1 MGQQK
6 LKPYRLVS
14 EENDHFDNDL
24 LPHIPSDNYRTSP
37 AIEESYGELKRIR
50 KNLEKEEGRK
60 SELHHDLDK
69 IRRSIGQKR
78 SELKILNEKS
88 NVQNIEF
95 LKIKRL
101 INDERAQLQEIN
113 EKKNSLRDELER
125 ISFDKN
131 QKETKLGQINLRI
144 QKSEEDYKVNLN
156 KLNIIEEQ
164 KKQAISEA
172 EALSRDLAIQKKM
185 FSNDYDSL
193 KKTFDFK
200 IEKLDT
206 EYKELTYKIS
216 ESKKYLDGLIG
227 KANVYESE
235 IKILLKNHDS
245 LENSNNQ
252 ILEIQNEKR
261 RIVQNLEDQIE
272 KSQGQLL
279 LLNSEIEDLISKKSA
294 LGHALK
300 GLEFEEEKQR
310 KRLAEEE
317 KKIAMEFELQKLR
330 IDYEIESR
338 LENLTRTLKENE
350 RNWYS
355 EFERKKSEL
364 ENDYQG
370 QKKYLEK
377 KHSEKVSELE
387 RKQNDIVD
395 KANKEAQRIIMNS
408 QQLTLEK
415 EAKIQEMYV
424 RAGEIK
430 LEAQHEVAQKIEEAN
445 RILDEKRNESNALL
459 TGAQEEYRKKCKE
472 AETIINSAKARGNAI
487 LQNSEIQKNAILK
500 EAANDRLAHEKK
512 LRDIELSFANEF
524 VEQKEKLKSYIVH
537 RKEKARSARA
547 RSVENEKARIE
558 KTQKHA
564 LMNIEKLKR
573 NEFKKIAKKRNEI
586 LHKATEDLILQKN
599 KLREMKKNELESFYN
614 ERSSL
619 MREAEEYKKQKE
631 KEVHE
636 WQQEQ
641 RNLIEQL
648 KRNQIE
654 ELNIKKM
661 EFEKEFESKIGR
673 EKREFEN
680 LKSKK
685 IEHVH
690 NCIYNYI
697 INELQGELK
706 ELNIEKKKEIKAG
719 IHDVLKSS
727 LSNDPKKLARS
738 AGLEVDTNQQKSIG
752 KIFVKY
758 SSRVLPVALL
768 GLVVFFD
775 LAGIRTTTKNTIVT
789 FLENRRAEAQVVQDK
804 KVQDLQEVRIY
815 KPEQTPGY
823 KQTYTDNV
831 IFTSKFHSTY
841 ESDTFQNEWILSVHE
856 FMLSELE
863 LSEEF
868 AINFVSSEGTLIKEL
883 SKMRNELDPRFLER
897 GVEKMRLREQEF
909 LNWAHQGF
917 VSQENSDK
925 FNVFKMK
932 FYEDFIASK
941 ENSIE

>member
-14 EENDHFDNDL
+14 DENDQLDHEL
-24 LPHIPSDNYRTSP
+24 LPHIPSDNYRTSSSL
-37 AIEESYGELKRIR
+37 EESYGELKRIR
-50 KNLEKEEGRK
+50 KSLEKEEGRK
-60 SELHHDLDK
+60 SDLHLDLDK

-88 NVQNIEF
+88 NAQNIEF

-101 INDERAQLQEIN
+101 INDERTQLQEIN
-113 EKKNSLRDELER
+113 EKKNLLKEELER

-131 QKETKLGQINLRI
+131 DKETKLGQLNLRI
-144 QKSEEDYKVNLN
+144 QKSEEDYKINLN

-172 EALSRDLAIQKKM
+172 QALNRDLDVQKKM
-185 FSNDYDSL
+185 FTNDFETL
-193 KKTFDFK
+193 KSSFDFK

-235 IKILLKNHDS
+235 IKTLLKNQEG
-245 LENSNNQ
+245 LENSNNL
-252 ILEIQNEKR
+252 ILETQNEKR
-261 RIVQNLEDQIE
+261 RNVQKLEDQIE

-279 LLNSEIEDLISKKSA
+279 LLNSEIDDLLSKKTA
-294 LGHALK
+294 LGQTLK
-300 GLEFEEEKQR
+300 NLEFEEEKQR

-317 KKIAMEFELQKLR
+317 KKIAMELELQKLR
-330 IDYEIESR
+330 HDYEIESR
-338 LENLTRTLKENE
+338 MENLERTLKENE
-350 RNWYS
+350 KNWYS
-355 EFERKKSEL
+355 EFERRKSAL
-364 ENDYQG
+364 ESDYQG
-370 QKKYLEK
+370 QKNYLEK
-377 KHSEKVSELE
+377 KHIEKISELE

-395 KANKEAQRIIMNS
+395 KANKEAQRIIINS
-408 QQLTLEK
+408 QQLALEK

-430 LEAQHEVAQKIEEAN
+430 LEAQTEVAQKIEEAN
-445 RILDEKRNESNALL
+445 RIFDERRGESNALL
-459 TGAQEEYRKKCKE
+459 ARAQEEYRKKCKE
-472 AETIINSAKARGNAI
+472 AETIINSAKTRGNAI
-487 LQNSEIQKNAILK
+487 LQKSEIQKNEILK
-500 EAANDRLAHEKK
+500 EAINDRHAHEKR
-512 LRDIELSFANEF
+512 LRDIEQSFENEF
-524 VEQKEKLKSYIVH
+524 NEQKYKLKNYIAY
-537 RKEKARSARA
+537 RKEKARIARA
-547 RSVENEKARIE
+547 KSIDNEKARIE

-564 LMNIEKLKR
+564 LMNVEKMKR
-573 NEFKKIAKKRNEI
+573 NEFKRIAKKRNEI
-586 LHKATEDLILQKN
+586 LYKATEDLISQKN
-599 KLREMKKNELESFYN
+599 KLREMKKTELESFYS
-614 ERSSL
+614 ERSNL
-619 MREAEEYKKQKE
+619 MREAEEYKRQKE

-641 RNLIEQL
+641 RDLIEQL

-661 EFEKEFESKIGR
+661 DFEKEFENKIGR
-673 EKREFEN
+673 EKKEFEN

-690 NCIYNYI
+690 NCVYNYI

-706 ELNIEKKKEIKAG
+706 EIDIEKKKEIKAG

-727 LSNDPKKLARS
+727 LSNDPKKMARS

-768 GLVVFFD
+768 GLVAFFD
-775 LAGIRTTTKNTIVT
+775 LAGIRTTTKNTIMT

-815 KPEQTPGY
+815 KPDQTPGY
-823 KQTYTDNV
+823 KVTYTDNV
-831 IFTSKFHSTY
+831 IFTPKFHSTY

-883 SKMRNELDPRFLER
+883 SKMRSELDPRFLER

-909 LNWAHQGF
+909 INWANQGF
-917 VSQENSDK
+917 VNQENSDK
-925 FNVFKMK
+925 FNAFKMK
-932 FYEDFIASK
+932 FYEDFVVSK
-941 ENSIE
+941 GSSIE